1 MDLLVEAKKS
11 NKKAFYELVENY
23 KHIFYKTAR
32 IFFFFF

>member
-23 KHIFYKTAR
+23 KHILKVC
-32 IFFFFF
+32 FFVK